1 MRKYIKLNQTGT
13 KDFVLVKI
21 LYKLLLILILCT
33 KQSRLYLNVE
43 MNIHFLNLMQ

>member
-1 MRKYIKLNQTGT
+1 MRKYIKWNQTGT
-13 KDFVLVKI
+13 KDSVLVKI
-21 LYKLLLILILCT
+21 LYKLLLILCT